1 MLFLSKNNTKSKDPA
16 GCGIGPNN
24 SAGCGICLNFLA
36 GFGIRTPSSGAPLE
50 TQIYMC
56 TFCEKARAILEGN
69 YRCVKSCHQN
79 NFNKRIYLLRFPF
92 RTRSLYPKSRT
103 PEI

>member
-36 GFGIRTPSSGAPLE
+36 GFGIRTPPSGAPHFDNNN
-50 TQIYMC
+50 QITRISDNSELDIMD
-56 TFCEKARAILEGN
+56 
-69 YRCVKSCHQN
+69 QN
-79 NFNKRIYLLRFPF
+79 P
-92 RTRSLYPKSRT
+92 
-103 PEI
+103 